1 MARNQVHD
9 HGDSLTLPV
18 AAGTVSGNA
27 VAVRQIPGVALTS
40 RDANGDATVRM
51 KGVFNLAAVGQ
62 EWNGTAIVNVAIAPG
77 NILYLNGTTLNRDNR
92 GVRFGYALDAVA
104 AGATA
109 TIRVKVGY

>member
-18 AAGTVSGNA
+18 GAGTVSGDPVVVTA
-27 VAVRQIPGVALTS
+27 IPGVALTS

-51 KGVFNLAAVGQ
+51 KGVFNLSVRGIAGATA
-62 EWNGTAIVNVAIAPG
+62 TAITPG
-77 NILYLNGTTLNRDNR
+77 TIIYFNAGETPRLSLTNT

>member
-18 AAGTVSGNA
+18 GAGTVSGDPVAIGA
-27 VAVRQIPGVALTS
+27 VPGVALTS
-40 RDANGDATVRM
+40 RDADGNATVRM
-51 KGVFNLAAVGQ
+51 KGVFNLAVRGIAA
-62 EWNGTAIVNVAIAPG
+62 GTATAIAQGAIIFFNAGETPRLSLT
-77 NILYLNGTTLNRDNR
+77 NT